1 MSVLGTIGSIASAAL
16 PGVSSLIDTLGNMRN
31 TDKTNQANKD
41 IANQNLQFQNENLQY
56 QKDLQKQ
63 IFAREDNAVQRR
75 VDDLVAAGLSPT
87 LAAGSAANAG
97 QAIETQALHNDY
109 SPQTMPTYG
118 LSSMLGAGLDALKAV
133 GELNRQKAE
142 INYLQDQ
149 SANVKADTANK
160 LIFGENADQWY
171 KLRNYGLDLKNK
183 NQGFNNEILERTKE
197 NQVKA
202 QQYKTDLL
210 NNELW
215 WSNADVAFGKKNNGI
230 NRNHLY
236 SMSIPGFAAVTAMA
250 GDKALGELG
259 LLGSKAGQG
268 VVSKGKEV
276 GKKAADVAK
285 GIGNS
290 VKDTAGLVW
299 NGMQQAAY
307 NFLFGPGGWIDY
319 E

>member
-1 MSVLGTIGSIASAAL
+1 MGVLSALGGFATAAL
-16 PGVSSLIDTLGNMRN
+16 PGVSSFIDTLGNMRN

-41 IANQNLQFQNENLQY
+41 IANQNLQFQDENLQY
-56 QKDLQKQ
+56 QKNLQKQ

-75 VDDLVAAGLSPT
+75 VSDLVAAGLSPT
-87 LAAGSAANAG
+87 LAAGSSANAG
-97 QAIETQALHNDY
+97 QAVETQALHNDY

-118 LSSMLGAGLDALKAV
+118 LSSMLGAGLDALKSV
-133 GELNRQKAE
+133 GELNKQKAE

-160 LIFGENADQWY
+160 LIFGDNADRWY

-215 WSNADVAFGKKNNGI
+215 WSNADVMFGKKNNGV

-236 SMSIPGFAAVTAMA
+236 SMSIPGLAAVTAMA

-259 LLGSKAGQG
+259 LF
-268 VVSKGKEV
+268 
-276 GKKAADVAK
+276 GKKAGGVLEETGKKAGEVAK

-299 NGMQQAAY
+299 NGMQEAVF

>member
-1 MSVLGTIGSIASAAL
+1 MGAFLSALGSVASAAL

-31 TDKTNQANKD
+31 TDKTNQTNKD

-118 LSSMLGAGLDALKAV
+118 LSSMLGAGLDALRAV
-133 GELNRQKAE
+133 GELNKQKAE

-160 LIFGENADQWY
+160 LIFGDNADHWY

-210 NNELW
+210 NNELYF
-215 WSNADVAFGKKNNGI
+215 SNWDVGYNKKFGIQPSKLYGAQFGLPLLTATNAFGFAFPNVMKASGKKV
-230 NRNHLY
+230 
-236 SMSIPGFAAVTAMA
+236 S
-250 GDKALGELG
+250 E
-259 LLGSKAGQG
+259 G
-268 VVSKGKEV
+268 VKDA
-276 GKKAADVAK
+276 GKKAGEVVK

-290 VKDTAGLVW
+290 VKDTAGMVW
-299 NGMQQAAY
+299 NGMQEAAY

>member
-1 MSVLGTIGSIASAAL
+1 MSVFGTIGSIASAAL

-31 TDKTNQANKD
+31 TDKTNQTNKD

-109 SPQTMPTYG
+109 SPKTMPTYG
-118 LSSMLGAGLDALKAV
+118 LSSMIGAGLDALKAV

-142 INYLQDQ
+142 IDYLQNQ
-149 SANVKADTANK
+149 SKNVQADTANK
-160 LIFGENADQWY
+160 LIFGENADEWY

-197 NQVKA
+197 NQIKA
-202 QQYKTDLL
+202 QQYKTDIL
-210 NNELW
+210 NNELYFSDW
-215 WSNADVAFGKKNNGI
+215 DKMYNQKFGIQPSKLYGAQYGLPLLTANNAVGLAFPNMLNSTKDTLGGFFKAVGEIGSDIFQTGKN
-230 NRNHLY
+230 
-236 SMSIPGFAAVTAMA
+236 FFF
-250 GDKALGELG
+250 GDKN
-259 LLGSKAGQG
+259 
-268 VVSKGKEV
+268 
-276 GKKAADVAK
+276 KK
-285 GIGNS
+285 
-290 VKDTAGLVW
+290 
-299 NGMQQAAY
+299 
-307 NFLFGPGGWIDY
+307 
-319 E
+319 

>member
-1 MSVLGTIGSIASAAL
+1 MGFLSALGGFAAAAL
-16 PGVSSLIDTLGNMRN
+16 PGVSSFVDTLGNMRN
-31 TDKTNQANKD
+31 TDKTNQTNKD

-109 SPQTMPTYG
+109 SPKTMPTYG
-118 LSSMLGAGLDALKAV
+118 LSSMIGAGLDALKAV
-133 GELNRQKAE
+133 GELNRQKSE
-142 INYLQDQ
+142 IEYLQNQ

-160 LIFGENADQWY
+160 LIFGENADRWY

-197 NQVKA
+197 NQIKA

-210 NNELW
+210 NNELYFSDW
-215 WSNADVAFGKKNNGI
+215 DKIYNQKFGIQPSK
-230 NRNHLY
+230 LY
-236 SMSIPGFAAVTAMA
+236 SSQWGLPLLTANNAVGIAVPNAFNSVKNGLSGFFESI
-250 GDKALGELG
+250 GELG
-259 LLGSKAGQG
+259 KSIFGFG
-268 VVSKGKEV
+268 
-276 GKKAADVAK
+276 GKK
-285 GIGNS
+285 
-290 VKDTAGLVW
+290 
-299 NGMQQAAY
+299 
-307 NFLFGPGGWIDY
+307 